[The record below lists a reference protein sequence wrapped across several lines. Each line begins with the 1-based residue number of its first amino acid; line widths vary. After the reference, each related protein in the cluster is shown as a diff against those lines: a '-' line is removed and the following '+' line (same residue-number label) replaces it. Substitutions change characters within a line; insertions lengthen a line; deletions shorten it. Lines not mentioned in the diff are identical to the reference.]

1 MKFHALSMMFF
12 EFEGIALE
20 EEMHEKIWYE
30 LRIRSERMIREAF
43 KKKYRE
49 KSENG
54 LLGGGVSDLFH
65 FFKLL

>member
-1 MKFHALSMMFF
+1 MSVIENKDYQLR
-12 EFEGIALE
+12 
-20 EEMHEKIWYE
+20 EKGKRTWG
-30 LRIRSERMIREAF
+30 SF
-43 KKKYRE
+43 QKKYRE

>member
-1 MKFHALSMMFF
+1 MKKNFSAVLHELGKLS
-12 EFEGIALE
+12 
-20 EEMHEKIWYE
+20 
-30 LRIRSERMIREAF
+30 

-65 FFKLL
+65 FLKTLQL